1 MQAWLQKGNR
11 GVGFDHK
18 AAQEKQARE
27 QQRKGDE
34 AAAKRRAEAAAQRVV
49 GDERSRKLAKIVED
63 ELKGGP
69 GGEGVVGYCT
79 LPASAAGARQC
90 LSTKSSWCSGSSFLS
105 RVSCATPAPLGM

>member
-34 AAAKRRAEAAAQRVV
+34 AAAKRRAEAAAQRDV

-63 ELKGGP
+63 ELKGGWGRR
-69 GGEGVVGYCT
+69 GGWVVHI
-79 LPASAAGARQC
+79 ASEC
-90 LSTKSSWCSGSSFLS
+90 CCSSP
-105 RVSCATPAPLGM
+105 VPITQVII